1 MHLMNYQILSVLLFT
16 AVATASAAKVYVD
29 LPQMNSVLL
38 ENFSAEA
45 DPASELRN
53 GVRFLSASEGVARY
67 SIANVLDPQLF
78 FDGYVGGVDFSSYP
92 NVRIRHSFTTSARD
106 SSVYPIPV
114 RTGQMGKLSINNALV
129 GRQVTLEEH
138 PAFGE
143 GIRVDPVD
151 GPPVAGEYWIDYIIV
166 DRGRTLGFEF
176 DQKDSTRGGINNFFI
191 GTNLGGVNGKEILTG
206 VDDGVYRG
214 NPTSPDPIMVLQM
227 STSTGLQSINSDVY
241 KFIEIRMRVLEP
253 RQGIATIFFRSQ
265 SGDMSANQID
275 FELVNDEFFHTYLI
289 DLRNDMEWNQGMIT
303 GFRFDPTNQ
312 KQAFEIDHIR
322 FYETAVIE

>member
-129 GRQVTLEEH
+129 GRQVTLE
-138 PAFGE
+138 
-143 GIRVDPVD
+143 
-151 GPPVAGEYWIDYIIV
+151 
-166 DRGRTLGFEF
+166 
-176 DQKDSTRGGINNFFI
+176 
-191 GTNLGGVNGKEILTG
+191 
-206 VDDGVYRG
+206 
-214 NPTSPDPIMVLQM
+214 
-227 STSTGLQSINSDVY
+227 
-241 KFIEIRMRVLEP
+241 
-253 RQGIATIFFRSQ
+253 
-265 SGDMSANQID
+265 
-275 FELVNDEFFHTYLI
+275 
-289 DLRNDMEWNQGMIT
+289 
-303 GFRFDPTNQ
+303 
-312 KQAFEIDHIR
+312 
-322 FYETAVIE
+322 